1 MADRIERMVR
11 WQGWDGKGLEHLVL
25 RAGPGGAI
33 AESVVIGERGG
44 APFGLHY
51 MLETDPGWRVREL
64 RVNVLG
70 GASLDLVSDGAGRW
84 SGAGGVEMLALEGCL
99 DVDIAATPFT
109 NTLPIRRMGL
119 AEGESAECKVA
130 YVPLPGLA
138 PRSVIQRYTRQPE
151 NRYLYEGLFSKVD
164 ATLQVD
170 EDGLVIDYDGAF
182 RRMSAEE
189 LALDESA

>member
-1 MADRIERMVR
+1 MAETVERTVR

-25 RAGPGGAI
+25 RAGPGGAV

-44 APFGLHY
+44 VPFGLRY

-84 SGAGGVEMLALEGCL
+84 SGAGGVEMLSLEGCL

-109 NTLPIRRMGL
+109 NTLPIRRMAM

-170 EDGLVIDYDGAF
+170 DDGLVIDYDGAF
-182 RRMSAEE
+182 RRVPLDDMP
-189 LALDESA
+189 LAATA